1 MKSSTRLT
9 AFLCVGAALLL
20 VQTARAEIVYDNST
34 NDKTNNFNPGSLEVG
49 DQIILGGTS
58 RQITNFIFQYYG
70 VNFSGDEAVRLRFYA
85 NDGAPYNG
93 YATPGT
99 VLYDSGFFTGIG
111 STPRNTIIYDRS
123 TLNGGV
129 NVPNEFTWSVL
140 FTGISGG
147 ESAGVTIYDPPTTG
161 ASYSDYWELN
171 GGSWT
176 LKTNAVYNMNFAARA
191 EATVPEPST
200 AALLLI
206 GGIAAW
212 LVRRKLSV

>member
-1 MKSSTRLT
+1 MKSFTRLT
-9 AFLCVGAALLL
+9 AFLWVGAALLL
-20 VQTARAEIVYDNST
+20 TQMAKAEIVYNNSS
-34 NDKTNNFNPGSLEVG
+34 NDLTNNFNPGLLEVG
-49 DQIILGGTS
+49 DQIILGGAT

-85 NDGAPYNG
+85 NDGAPFNG

-129 NVPNEFTWSVL
+129 NVPDEFTWSVL
-140 FTGISGG
+140 FTGIGAG
-147 ESAGVTIYDPPTTG
+147 ESAGVTLYDPPTTG
-161 ASYSDYWELN
+161 SSYPDYWEFSS
-171 GGSWT
+171 GSWS

-191 EATVPEPST
+191 EATVPEPS
-200 AALLLI
+200 AAGLLLI
-206 GGIAAW
+206 GSIGAW
-212 LVRRKLSV
+212 LARRKLRA